1 MGNALKYETDTT
13 TPQSYSKS
21 IFLSLY
27 NLKAQEVDFHSAYET
42 SSRGYPLGQLET
54 HFLFR
59 K

>member
-27 NLKAQEVDFHSAYET
+27 NLKAQEVISIVHMRQA
-42 SSRGYPLGQLET
+42 LGDIL
-54 HFLFR
+54 
-59 K
+59 